1 MEAYILQ
8 PDSDVD
14 DEELEEEPAPAA
26 GSTTPVLAMPNLPL
40 VSNTEDPN
48 TTSNDAAES
57 LASASNDVAESSKLA
72 PDPQVAPSDPR
83 PGEGWYVAH
92 HAALPGVY
100 FGV

>member
-1 MEAYILQ
+1 METYILQ
-8 PDSDVD
+8 ADSDAD
-14 DEELEEEPAPAA
+14 DEEVEEELAPAA
-26 GSTTPVLAMPNLPL
+26 GSTTPVLATQNLPL
-40 VSNTEDPN
+40 ASNIANSNTA
-48 TTSNDAAES
+48 SSGAAES
-57 LASASNDVAESSKLA
+57 LASASNDVAESSNLA